1 MACMF
6 TFDNATCS
14 LEVSREGSELFYEV
28 RVGGAERLYKC
39 MHLRE
44 MLWLLQV
51 TPQML
56 RGLAD
61 ELEPANEEAVSWR
74 VWCYISTCVQN
85 VARWDARRMD
95 AIADMAADECANA
108 QMEG

>member
-1 MACMF
+1 MANLF
-6 TFDNATCS
+6 TFDCGTCS

-28 RVGGAERLYKC
+28 RVEGGVRLYKC
-39 MHLRE
+39 MDLRE

-61 ELEPANEEAVSWR
+61 ELEPANEEEVS
-74 VWCYISTCVQN
+74 
-85 VARWDARRMD
+85 
-95 AIADMAADECANA
+95 
-108 QMEG
+108 